1 MASGGGG
8 GGSSLSSPIP
18 FSEKKPITV
27 FINGVPVRVVGKTSD
42 ITDKLIIA
50 CMSSLKFGNW
60 INEIDPEFTVSEIV
74 IESVDMF
81 GPNVGFIKVKAD
93 ATIKAVDK
101 KDGVLKDMPIPSIV
115 FIRGASV
122 AILVILMCE
131 GKRWIIWTKQPRF
144 AVGSR
149 YCVELPAGML
159 DENGN
164 FAGVAAK
171 ELSEETGIKITTS
184 MLNHLGNIYPSP
196 GACDEMIGLFCYT
209 QEVSPK
215 ELADF
220 QGKCTGVEGEI
231 ITLEIMPYEGVEHST
246 EPLDA
251 KALCAVLLYERKE
264 AEKAAKA
271 AKAAAAV

>member
-1 MASGGGG
+1 MASGG

-18 FSEKKPITV
+18 FPEKEPITV
-27 FINGVPVRVVGKTSD
+27 FINGVTVPVVGETPL
-42 ITDKLIIA
+42 ITHGIIGA
-50 CMSSLKFGNW
+50 CVSSLKFRNW
-60 INEIDPEFTVSEIV
+60 INSIDPEFTVTCIV
-74 IESVDMF
+74 IQSVDMF

-184 MLNHLGNIYPSP
+184 MLDYLGNIYPSP
-196 GACDEMIGLFCYT
+196 GGCDEMIGLFCYT

>member
-1 MASGGGG
+1 MASGG

-18 FSEKKPITV
+18 FPEKEPITV
-27 FINGVPVRVVGKTSD
+27 FINGVTVPVVGETPL
-42 ITDKLIIA
+42 ITHGIIGA
-50 CMSSLKFGNW
+50 CVSSLKFRNW
-60 INEIDPEFTVSEIV
+60 INSIDPEFTVTCIV
-74 IESVDMF
+74 IQSVDMF

-184 MLNHLGNIYPSP
+184 MLDYLGNIYPSP
-196 GACDEMIGLFCYT
+196 GGCDEMIGLFCYT

-264 AEKAAKA
+264 A

>member
-18 FSEKKPITV
+18 FPEKEPITV
-27 FINGVPVRVVGKTSD
+27 FINGVSVRVVGETPL
-42 ITDKLIIA
+42 ITHGIIGA
-50 CMSSLKFGNW
+50 CVSSLKFRNW
-60 INEIDPEFTVSEIV
+60 INSIDPEFTVTRIV
-74 IESVDMF
+74 IQSVDMF

-159 DENGN
+159 DDNGN

-171 ELSEETGIKITTS
+171 ELSEETGIKITTN
-184 MLNHLGNIYPSP
+184 MLDYLGNIYPSP
-196 GACDEMIGLFCYT
+196 GGCDEMIGLFCYT

-271 AKAAAAV
+271 AAAV

>member
-8 GGSSLSSPIP
+8 GGISLPSPIP
-18 FSEKKPITV
+18 FPEKEPITV
-27 FINGVPVRVVGKTSD
+27 FINGVSVRVVGETPL
-42 ITDKLIIA
+42 ITHGIIGA
-50 CMSSLKFGNW
+50 CVSSLKFRNW
-60 INEIDPEFTVSEIV
+60 AEHVDPEFTVTRIV
-74 IESVDMF
+74 IQSVDMF

-196 GACDEMIGLFCYT
+196 GGCDEMIGLFCYT

-271 AKAAAAV
+271 AAAV